1 MRATSRRLFEVV
13 VELQSSRTTAP
24 NRFPRQA
31 GGSGE
36 HWRSISRLGSP
47 QWLHRACGMTVR
59 WPRPGGRYC
68 VPVAEYPPPLIRREE
83 ESPRRSAR
91 EFLGACHLTDRRF
104 VRGAGGGIRWIEHR
118 QTVGPGSNAGLCP
131 EVSRARFWSTAV
143 GRKPIKTTKSVVLN
157 EERAS
162 VRIRRCRMRRMRRQS
177 LREFDHFGAIGV
189 G

>member
-13 VELQSSRTTAP
+13 VDFQSSRTTAP
-24 NRFPRQA
+24 NRFPPRP
-31 GGSGE
+31 GVVGE
-36 HWRSISRLGSP
+36 LWRSISRLGSP
-47 QWLHRACGMTVR
+47 QWFHRACVMTVR

-68 VPVAEYPPPLIRREE
+68 VPVSEYPSADRARRRTAQTISAGIAGCLPPDGPAVCQGRR
-83 ESPRRSAR
+83 
-91 EFLGACHLTDRRF
+91 GD
-104 VRGAGGGIRWIEHR
+104 GGIEHR
-118 QTVGPGSNAGLCP
+118 QSVSPGSNAGLCP
-131 EVSRARFWSTAV
+131 EVSRARFWSPAV

-177 LREFDHFGAIGV
+177 LREFDHFGTIGV